1 MMTKTKI
8 ELWRY
13 LPAPL
18 TNDEPPPHINKM
30 AILRKNNNDPP
41 FLFKNYKKID
51 LVVKYR
57 KNNGKQSRGHI
68 IFLI

>member
-1 MMTKTKI
+1 MKPSYDDKNKI

-13 LPAPL
+13 LPAPWRMM
-18 TNDEPPPHINKM
+18 NRPHINKM

-41 FLFKNYKKID
+41 FLFKNYKKKID

-57 KNNGKQSRGHI
+57 KK
-68 IFLI
+68 

>member
-1 MMTKTKI
+1 MMTKTKLNYEDI
-8 ELWRY
+8 YPPPWRMM
-13 LPAPL
+13 
-18 TNDEPPPHINKM
+18 NRPHINKM

>member
-1 MMTKTKI
+1 MKI
-8 ELWRY
+8 FTR
-13 LPAPL
+13 PP
-18 TNDEPPPHINKM
+18 DEWWTAPHINKM

-41 FLFKNYKKID
+41 FLFKNYKKKID

>member
-1 MMTKTKI
+1 MMN
-8 ELWRY
+8 R
-13 LPAPL
+13 
-18 TNDEPPPHINKM
+18 PHINKM

-41 FLFKNYKKID
+41 FLFKKNYKKID